1 MSSGKLK
8 PHYGFNKTQIK
19 GGYIVRL
26 RKNGTVAA
34 VLDTWPPSKG
44 QDKK

>member
-19 GGYIVRL
+19 NGQIVRI
-26 RKNGTVAA
+26 RKNGTIAD
-34 VLDTWPPSKG
+34 VLDTWPPSK
-44 QDKK
+44 DKAKK

>member
-19 GGYIVRL
+19 NGHIVRI
-26 RKNGTVAA
+26 RKNGTIAD
-34 VLDTWPPSKG
+34 VLDTWPPSK
-44 QDKK
+44 DKAKK